1 MLVTKVEQSE
11 VRQVVDAFKSE
22 GTFDKLRRK
31 IFTSIA
37 ATDRYQRVALNAEEI
52 VDDLL
57 KTSASDLTKNN
68 ALDILRKKL
77 FALHSTQYGIMITEG
92 LDAGETLCSLLEE
105 IGRYVD
111 SFLGLTKKELLE
123 DVQSRQPVEDH
134 EVCDM
139 EIDSDSEQS
148 PQTSSTKETP
158 LSDIAL
164 PPTTYPNPNLSSTMS
179 FPHAAHAKIPSV
191 PNTTSSYGN
200 CNSTANTTY
209 AESTNEIITAKS
221 KSVLRHSEDG
231 NIEASFTSYQ
241 AQKIVTKKFYSNA
254 REAVASKQYMASAVQ
269 YRTRRRGKACNGNF
283 VYY

>member
-179 FPHAAHAKIPSV
+179 FPHAAHAK
-191 PNTTSSYGN
+191 
-200 CNSTANTTY
+200 
-209 AESTNEIITAKS
+209 AKI
-221 KSVLRHSEDG
+221 LQFNDMIR
-231 NIEASFTSYQ
+231 
-241 AQKIVTKKFYSNA
+241 
-254 REAVASKQYMASAVQ
+254 
-269 YRTRRRGKACNGNF
+269 
-283 VYY
+283 

>member
-164 PPTTYPNPNLSSTMS
+164 PPTTYPNPNLSSTIYHP
-179 FPHAAHAKIPSV
+179 FQTQQV
-191 PNTTSSYGN
+191 RT
-200 CNSTANTTY
+200 
-209 AESTNEIITAKS
+209 EIVILR
-221 KSVLRHSEDG
+221 SVLRHSEDG